1 MTEEKSISI
10 VGSGRMGI
18 GIATALLCCPQPLTV
33 RMFDVKEREKGQEHS
48 ALGQAKNEIESNL
61 KLLNQLGE
69 LAVEPSKPMSR
80 LSFHYGYDEALRDG
94 SIVFEAL
101 PEKPALKQVF
111 VEQIEPLLDRKA
123 IIASATSTIDLAT
136 FWRVSSAP
144 ERIVTAHWLNPA
156 FIIPLVEVSVGEKTA
171 VWAEDRIKRFLI
183 SVGKIPVTVKDSP
196 GFIVPRI
203 QVAAMNEAVRI
214 LEEGIATAED
224 IDTAI
229 KAGFG
234 FRLAVL
240 GLIEFI
246 DLGGVDILHHAG
258 HYLFDRFKLDHYK
271 PMPSVIEKMRKGEI
285 GPKTGKGYFDYS
297 GIDTASMF
305 RDRYTAFLELLN
317 LVRKSQAL
325 SFQGGIRKTAE

>member
-1 MTEEKSISI
+1 MNEEKSISI
-10 VGSGRMGI
+10 VGPGRMGI
-18 GIATALLCCPQPLTV
+18 GIATALLCCAEPLSI
-33 RMFDVKEREKGQEHS
+33 RMLDVKEREKGQEHL
-48 ALGQAKNEIESNL
+48 ALHQAREEVESNL
-61 KLLNQLGE
+61 RLLSQLGE
-69 LAVEPSKPMSR
+69 LGAEPSALMGR
-80 LSFHYGYDEALRDG
+80 ISFYSGYDEALRES

-101 PEKPALKQVF
+101 PEKPALKQAF
-111 VEQIEPLLDRKA
+111 VERIEPLLDQKA

-136 FWRVSSAP
+136 FCNVSSAP

-156 FIIPLVEVSVGEKTA
+156 FIIPLVEVSVGKKTA

-183 SVGKIPVTVKDSP
+183 AVGKIPVTVKDSP

-246 DLGGVDILHHAG
+246 DLGGLDILYHAS
-258 HYLFDRFKLDHYK
+258 HYLFDRLKQDQYK
-271 PMPSVIEKMRKGEI
+271 PMPSVTEKMEKGDI

-297 GIDTASMF
+297 EVDTASMF
-305 RDRYTAFLELLN
+305 RDRYRAFLELLN
-317 LVRKSQAL
+317 LVRSSETL
-325 SFQGGIRKTAE
+325 SFQGGIRKRTI

>member
-1 MTEEKSISI
+1 MTEEMTIAI

-18 GIATALLCCPQPLTV
+18 GIATALLCCPQPLTI
-33 RMFDVKEREKGQEHS
+33 RLLDVKEREKGQEQTS
-48 ALGQAKNEIESNL
+48 LQKAKDEIESNL
-61 KLLNQLGE
+61 RLLSELGE
-69 LAVEPSKPMSR
+69 LDSEPSEPLGR
-80 LSFHYGYDEALRDG
+80 ISFHYGYDNVLRDC

-101 PEKPALKQVF
+101 PEKPALKRVF
-111 VEQIEPLLDRKA
+111 VEQVEPLLDRQT
-123 IIASATSTIDLAT
+123 IIASATSTIDLTT
-136 FWRVSSAP
+136 FCEVSSAP

-156 FIIPLVEVSVGEKTA
+156 FIIPLVEVSIGEKTA
-171 VWAEDRIKRFLI
+171 AWAADRIKRFLVA
-183 SVGKIPVTVKDSP
+183 VGKIPVTVKDSP

-246 DLGGVDILHHAG
+246 DLGGVDILYHAS
-258 HYLFDRFKLDHYK
+258 HYLFDRFKQDHYK
-271 PMPSVIEKMRKGEI
+271 PLPSVTEKMTKGDI

-297 GIDTASMF
+297 EIDAASMF
-305 RDRYTAFLELLN
+305 RHRYKAFLELLN
-317 LVRKSQAL
+317 LVRRSQVL
-325 SFQGGIRKTAE
+325 SFQGGIKETTT

>member
-1 MTEEKSISI
+1 MTEEKSVSI

-18 GIATALLCCPQPLTV
+18 GIATALLASRQPLKI
-33 RMFDVKEREKGQEHS
+33 RMLDVKEREKGREQS
-48 ALGQAKNEIESNL
+48 ALGQAKHEIESNL
-61 KLLNQLGE
+61 KLLSQLGE
-69 LAVEPSKPMSR
+69 LDVEPSKPRSR
-80 LSFHYGYDEALRDG
+80 ISFHHGYDEILREC

-101 PEKPALKQVF
+101 PEKPALKQAF
-111 VEQIEPLLDRKA
+111 VKQVEPFLDRKA

-136 FWRVSSAP
+136 FCKAASAP

-171 VWAEDRIKRFLI
+171 AWAADRMKGFLI
-183 SVGKIPVTVKDSP
+183 EVGKIPVTVKDSP

-214 LEEGIATAED
+214 LEEGLATAED

-246 DLGGVDILHHAG
+246 DLGGLDILYHASN
-258 HYLFDRFKLDHYK
+258 YLFDRFKQDQYK
-271 PMPSVIEKMRKGEI
+271 PMPSVTEKMEKGEI

-297 GIDTASMF
+297 EIDAASMF
-305 RDRYTAFLELLN
+305 RDRYKAFLELLN
-317 LVRKSQAL
+317 LVRKSQTL
-325 SFQGGIRKTAE
+325 SFQGGIRKTAT

>member
-1 MTEEKSISI
+1 MSKNAKRGKS
-10 VGSGRMGI
+10 R
-18 GIATALLCCPQPLTV
+18 A
-33 RMFDVKEREKGQEHS
+33 
-48 ALGQAKNEIESNL
+48 ALGQAKHEIESNL
-61 KLLNQLGE
+61 KLLSQLGE
-69 LAVEPSKPMSR
+69 LDAEPSKPMSR
-80 LSFHYGYDEALRDG
+80 ISFHYGYDEVLREC

-101 PEKPALKQVF
+101 PEKPALKQAF
-111 VEQIEPLLDRKA
+111 VEQVEPFLDREA
-123 IIASATSTIDLAT
+123 IIASATSTIDLGT
-136 FWRVSSAP
+136 FCKAASAP

-156 FIIPLVEVSVGEKTA
+156 FIIPLVEVSVGAKTA
-171 VWAEDRIKRFLI
+171 DWAEDRIKRFLI
-183 SVGKIPVTVKDSP
+183 AVGKIPVTVKDSP

-246 DLGGVDILHHAG
+246 DLGGLDILYHASN
-258 HYLFDRFKLDHYK
+258 YLFDKFKQDHYK
-271 PMPSVIEKMRKGEI
+271 PMPSVTEKMNKGEI

-297 GIDTASMF
+297 EIDAASMF
-305 RDRYTAFLELLN
+305 TDRYKAFIELLN
-317 LVRKSQAL
+317 LVRKSQTL
-325 SFQGGIRKTAE
+325 SFQGGIRKRAM

>member
-18 GIATALLCCPQPLTV
+18 GIATALLLCPQPLKI
-33 RMFDVKEREKGQEHS
+33 RMLDVKAREKGQEH
-48 ALGQAKNEIESNL
+48 AAVDQAKQEIESNL
-61 KLLNQLGE
+61 KLLSQLGE
-69 LAVEPSKPMSR
+69 LDAEPSKPMNR
-80 LSFHYGYDEALRDG
+80 ISFHYGYNEVLREC

-101 PEKPALKQVF
+101 PERPDLKQAF
-111 VEQIEPLLDRKA
+111 VEQAEPLIDRKA
-123 IIASATSTIDLAT
+123 IIASATSTIDLGT
-136 FWRVSSAP
+136 FCKVASAP

-156 FIIPLVEVSVGEKTA
+156 FIIPLVEVSVGDRTA
-171 VWAEDRIKRFLI
+171 AWAEDRIKRFLI
-183 SVGKIPVTVKDSP
+183 EVGKIPVTVKDSP

-246 DLGGVDILHHAG
+246 DLGGLDILYHASN
-258 HYLFDRFKLDHYK
+258 YLFDKFKQEQYK
-271 PMPSVIEKMRKGEI
+271 PMSSVTEKMKKGEI
-285 GPKTGKGYFDYS
+285 GPKTDKGYFDYS

-305 RDRYTAFLELLN
+305 RDRYKAFLELLN
-317 LVRKSQAL
+317 LVRKSQTL
-325 SFQGGIRKTAE
+325 SFQGGIRDRSI